1 MNKPKETKED
11 KSEKIYSQLLEK
23 KMFKEAVKQN
33 KLKFIVIK

>member
-11 KSEKIYSQLLEK
+11 KFEKIYSQLLEK
-23 KMFKEAVKQN
+23 KMFKEAVKKN

>member
-1 MNKPKETKED
+1 MNKSKKTKED
-11 KSEKIYSQLLEK
+11 KFEKIFSQLSKK